1 PELVWWVECYAN
13 SLRPRTRGLEY
24 NRALCADR
32 VGDGVVDGDGV
43 VMVMVVVAAEGVS
56 INVSAVEKSNGDDDA
71 DDDNDDND
79 DDGSA
84 GSGGNDGYGDGDIT
98 NLILQPRTAMW
109 SRNKKRSSYTIPTAN
124 R

>member
-1 PELVWWVECYAN
+1 MPRRPELVWWVECYAN

-56 INVSAVEKSNGDDDA
+56 INVSAVEKSNIDA
-71 DDDNDDND
+71 YDDNDDND

-109 SRNKKRSSYTIPTAN
+109 SRNKS
-124 R
+124 